1 MFPKILSL
9 VSSSLSCFLLCR
21 LHSQAGPLHVVS
33 RSFRLTPHLFRKLGG
48 EKELFFN
55 IPGKV
60 QGLILVGALKL
71 KLRVCEVWFQKK
83 IRGWLAEE
91 KGVDAGQQ
99 Q

>member
-1 MFPKILSL
+1 MWSPEASG
-9 VSSSLSCFLLCR
+9 
-21 LHSQAGPLHVVS
+21 LHPTCLGN
-33 RSFRLTPHLFRKLGG
+33 LGG
-48 EKELFFN
+48 KKELFFN

-60 QGLILVGALKL
+60 QGLILLGALKL